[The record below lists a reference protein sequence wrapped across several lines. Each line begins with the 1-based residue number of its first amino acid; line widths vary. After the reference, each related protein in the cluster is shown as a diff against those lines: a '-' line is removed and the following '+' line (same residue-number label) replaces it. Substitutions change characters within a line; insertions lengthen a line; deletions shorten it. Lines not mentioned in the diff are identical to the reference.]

1 MNIKMLILNDFDIL
15 VYSLI
20 IMPVLNAAIPES

>member
-1 MNIKMLILNDFDIL
+1 MYIKMLILKDFDIL

-20 IMPVLNAAIPES
+20 IMAIFNAAIPES